1 MAGLL
6 AQLMSALVVTLT
18 TGHADLRQ
26 TVVSPGQ
33 VEDTVFLR
41 EMAVTQSHVAL
52 VISAISR
59 AQPGCL

>member
-1 MAGLL
+1 
-6 AQLMSALVVTLT
+6 MSALVVTLT

-41 EMAVTQSHVAL
+41 EMAVTQSHLAL
-52 VISAISR
+52 VIRAISR